1 MKLGQ
6 AFKLAWQCILGSKMR
21 SFLTMLGMIIGVASV
36 ITLLGLMQGVSNYMI
51 DTFSDLGT
59 NSLTVTLRNTD
70 TRKVKVDDVYRFTE
84 ENSDLFKG
92 VTPSVAGSYTV
103 KNGTNSAPT
112 NVTGIG
118 EDYFTLNSKDLV
130 WGRSI
135 TFADIKNRSNNCVI
149 GTYLVNELYDGTID
163 PGATIRI
170 DGQIFTIVGVLKEEA
185 DSMKG
190 SSDDVIYIPY
200 SVACRLAKNADISSY
215 TFIAKDSDHVNAAEK
230 KLDEY
235 LYKILKNEDLYYIMN
250 MAALLDIINQM
261 TSMMSGVLGGI
272 AGISLLVAGI
282 GIMNIMLV
290 SVVERTKEIGIRKSL
305 GAKRRDIMWQF
316 VIEAASISM
325 LGGLIGILIGSVAT
339 TALGSLFKLQAAP
352 TSGSILLAFCVSAAI
367 GIGFGYAP
375 ANKAAK
381 LNPID
386 ALRSE

>member
-1 MKLGQ
+1 MKLSQ

-36 ITLLGLMQGVSNYMI
+36 ITLLGLMQGVTNYMI

-59 NSLTVTLRNTD
+59 NSLTVALNNTD
-70 TRKVKVDDVYRFTE
+70 TRKVDVDDVYRFTE
-84 ENSDLFKG
+84 ENSTLFEG
-92 VTPSVAGSYTV
+92 VTPSVAGRYTV
-103 KNGTNSAPT
+103 KNGTTSAST
-112 NVTGIG
+112 TVTGVG
-118 EDYFTLNSKDLV
+118 EDYLTLNSKDLA
-130 WGRSI
+130 WGRSV
-135 TFADIKNRSNNCVI
+135 TYADIKSRSNTCVI
-149 GTYLVNELYDGTID
+149 GTYLVNELYDGIINAGD
-163 PGATIRI
+163 TIRI
-170 DGQIFTIVGVLKEEA
+170 DGQIFTIVGVVEEQA
-185 DSMKG
+185 DSTEG
-190 SSDDVIYIPY
+190 SSDDGIYIPY
-200 SVACRLAKNADISSY
+200 SVACRLAKNADISTY
-215 TFIAKDSDHVNAAEK
+215 TFIAKDSDHVDAAEK
-230 KLDEY
+230 QLDEY
-235 LYKILKNEDLYYIMN
+235 LYGILKNEDLYSIMN

-261 TSMMSGVLGGI
+261 TSMMSAVLGGI

-325 LGGLIGILIGSVAT
+325 LGGFIGIVIGSLAT
-339 TALGSLFKLQAAP
+339 TTLGSLFGIKAAP

-375 ANKAAK
+375 ANKAAR